1 MCTDS
6 EPCKNG
12 GNCTPTTEGGVA
24 GYTCNCTL
32 GYEGENCTNPSCSH
46 GNCENGGN
54 CSVTVDNKW
63 TCSCPRY
70 TTGKGVGGY
79 NNILEMLYNCVFLIP
94 LELFSF

>member
-54 CSVTVDNKW
+54 CSITVDNKW
-63 TCSCPRY
+63 TCSCPRF
-70 TTGKGVGGY
+70 TTGKGVGVIIIY
-79 NNILEMLYNCVFLIP
+79 WKCYIIVYF
-94 LELFSF
+94 